1 MNMHFPRKHLQ
12 SCILLI
18 SVFLALLSCKDS
30 IKQTPQ
36 EHQFTNALINE
47 TSPYLLQ
54 HAHNPVDW
62 RPWSQAAL
70 DEAKETNKLVLVSIG
85 YSSCHW
91 CHVMEKETFENDS
104 IAKIMNDNFINI
116 KVDREERPDV
126 DQVYMTAVQ
135 LMQGNGGW
143 PLNVITLPNGKP
155 LYGGTYHTTEQWA
168 KVLTEISKLYNENPE
183 KAQQYS
189 DMVAE
194 GIQQV
199 NLISPSKDFE
209 VLKKEVLTQSIDNWK
224 PNWDREWGGE
234 KSEEKFMLP
243 SNLDFLLDY
252 ALLTHDADAL
262 QYVERSLDKMAM
274 GGIYDHVAG
283 GFYRYSTDPEW
294 KIPHFEKMLYDN
306 AQAISLYAK
315 AYKVFRKEAYKS
327 IVTGTISFL
336 EREMKN
342 PDGTYYAAL
351 DAQSEGKEGKFYIW
365 NETEL
370 RENITTDFEL
380 FAAYYHIDKA
390 AAWEDNTYVLH
401 TTVADV
407 DFVAEHDLTDAQLL
421 RLKTTWHENLLKAR
435 TKRIR
440 PRTDDK
446 ILVSWNALLING
458 YVDAY
463 NALGTP
469 TYLDAAAKILQ
480 SLQTNGYSNGALGH
494 SYKKNSKHIPA
505 FLEDYSLLANA
516 ALTMYSVSLN
526 TEYLQL
532 AEDLTKTAQEKFDDS
547 ASGMY
552 TYNQGTELIT
562 QIIKTDDG
570 VLPSPNAMMAQN
582 LLLLGHI
589 YYDKEAMDKAK
600 AMLSAMVPVF
610 RETPYSYAKWNSLL
624 LQSTYPFYEVAI
636 VGKNAKSLMAGMGK
650 QHVPNTLLVG
660 STVASDLALFEGR
673 YTDKGTFIYVCQ
685 DHTCKLPVKT
695 VAEALEI
702 LGESGKRNA
711 YPLPSSSFDGL
722 N

>member
-1 MNMHFPRKHLQ
+1 MSVLLAIS
-12 SCILLI
+12 SCRE
-18 SVFLALLSCKDS
+18 STKNASE
-30 IKQTPQ
+30 
-36 EHQFTNALINE
+36 EHQYTNALINE

-70 DEAKETNKLVLVSIG
+70 NEAKETNKLVLVSIG

-91 CHVMEKETFENDS
+91 CHVMEEETFENDS
-104 IAKIMNDNFINI
+104 IATLMNENFINI

-135 LMQGNGGW
+135 LMKGNGGW

-155 LYGGTYHTTEQWA
+155 LYGGTYHTTEQWG
-168 KVLTEISKLYNENPE
+168 KVLSEISKLYYEDPE
-183 KAQQYS
+183 KAEKYS

-194 GIQQV
+194 GIQEV
-199 NLISPSKDFE
+199 NLISPSADFDVLNKD
-209 VLKKEVLTQSIDNWK
+209 VLTESLNNWK
-224 PNWDREWGGE
+224 PNWDSIWGGE

-252 ALLTHDADAL
+252 ALLTNDSEAIQH
-262 QYVERSLDKMAM
+262 VERSLDKMAM

-283 GFYRYSTDPEW
+283 GFYRYSTDSEW

-306 AQAISLYAK
+306 AQALSLYAK
-315 AYKVFRKEAYKS
+315 AYKVFRKETYKN
-327 IVTGTISFL
+327 VVLGTISFL

-342 PDGTYYAAL
+342 PEGTFYAAL
-351 DAQSEGKEGKFYIW
+351 DAQSDGKEGKFYVW
-365 NETEL
+365 TEPEL
-370 RENITTDFEL
+370 RQILTADFEL
-380 FAAYYHIDKA
+380 FSSYYNIQKENI
-390 AAWEDNTYVLH
+390 WEEDSYVLH
-401 TTVADV
+401 TTVEDSQ
-407 DFVAEHDLTDAQLL
+407 FSTEQGLTTAELDGLKSKWQDL
-421 RLKTTWHENLLKAR
+421 LLKAR
-435 TKRIR
+435 DRRIR

-446 ILVSWNALLING
+446 ILISWNALLING

-463 NALGTP
+463 KALGTA
-469 TYLDAAAKILQ
+469 TYLDTALGTLK
-480 SLQTNGYSNGALGH
+480 SLQTNGYTNGELGH

-516 ALTMYSVSLN
+516 ALNLYSVSLN
-526 TEYLQL
+526 PDYLKL
-532 AEDLTKTAQEKFDDS
+532 AEELTKTAQEKFDDT

-552 TYNQGTELIT
+552 SYNQGNELIA

-589 YYDKEAMDKAK
+589 YYDKEAMKKAK
-600 AMLSAMVPVF
+600 TMLSSIVPF
-610 RETPYSYAKWNSLL
+610 ATENPYSYAKWNSLL

-636 VGKNAKSLMAGMGK
+636 VGNDAKSLMADMNTE
-650 QHVPNTLLVG
+650 HIPNTLFVG
-660 STVASDLALFEGR
+660 STVDSELALFEGR
-673 YTDKGTFIYVCQ
+673 YTDEGTFIYVCL

-695 VAEALEI
+695 VNEALKL
-702 LGESGKRNA
+702 LGRKDK
-711 YPLPSSSFDGL
+711 PSSIPSL
-722 N
+722 QL